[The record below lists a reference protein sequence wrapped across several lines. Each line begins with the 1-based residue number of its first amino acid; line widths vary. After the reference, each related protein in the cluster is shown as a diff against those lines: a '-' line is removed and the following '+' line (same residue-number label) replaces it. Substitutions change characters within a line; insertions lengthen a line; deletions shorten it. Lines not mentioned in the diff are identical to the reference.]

1 MWRTCRA
8 VGHAPV
14 TLRLPPVLRG
24 CRAQFP
30 HAVPH
35 RQPRGGV
42 PRKAS
47 ARGALSGAP
56 FRRGGTCSGHGL
68 AGGPDRIVNDQ
79 APGAAA
85 PTESYVIWPAPTES
99 T

>member
-8 VGHAPV
+8 VGHDPV

-56 FRRGGTCSGHGL
+56 FRRGGTCSGHRL
-68 AGGPDRIVNDQ
+68 SDNTR
-79 APGAAA
+79 
-85 PTESYVIWPAPTES
+85 PTNHITYTIRRPTIPS
-99 T
+99 